1 MNWLQVGKPF
11 LGIRL
16 ALSESRKEQ
25 ESHYSDENTTIILVG
40 KILVQLHEVVV
51 VSKKEMTTDVYSHQA
66 WLRL

>member
-25 ESHYSDENTTIILVG
+25 ESHYSDENTTKL
-40 KILVQLHEVVV
+40 L
-51 VSKKEMTTDVYSHQA
+51 
-66 WLRL
+66 